1 MRDIHKKEKIKMENR
16 IEVLENEKR
25 QIEELLSEDNFEVLQ
40 EDLKEK
46 LEYKQKQIERTKR
59 IEKETVDKFGSK
71 ENYLKS
77 LDEID
82 IRNYL

>member
-1 MRDIHKKEKIKMENR
+1 MRDIHKKEKMKMENR

-25 QIEELLSEDNFEVLQ
+25 QIEELLSEDNCEVLQ
-40 EDLKEK
+40 GDIKEK

-82 IRNYL
+82 IRNCL

>member
-1 MRDIHKKEKIKMENR
+1 MENR

-40 EDLKEK
+40 EDIKEK

-82 IRNYL
+82 IRNCF